1 MIHFVPEIKINPN
14 FCTLKVSGLIT
25 LTLLLIPLT
34 SCWFSSQNTNLQ
46 GNWKLERADRNGRK
60 TGTFDGAYLNLW
72 HEDSLETNFI
82 GEIIKTNYKYS
93 KKTILT
99 DDKLPEMNVISC
111 EKDTLNIQFN
121 IDGNHFQ
128 FIMSKVKL

>member
-14 FCTLKVSGLIT
+14 FSTLKVSGLIT
-25 LTLLLIPLT
+25 LTLLFIPLT
-34 SCWFSSQNTNLQ
+34 SCWFSSHNSNLQ

-60 TGTFDGAYLNLW
+60 TGTFDGTYLNLW

>member
-14 FCTLKVSGLIT
+14 FSTLKVSGLIT

-46 GNWKLERADRNGRK
+46 GNWKVERADRNGRK
-60 TGTFDGAYLNLW
+60 TGTFDGTYLTLW

-93 KKTILT
+93 KKTLLT

>member
-14 FCTLKVSGLIT
+14 FSTLKVSGLIT

-60 TGTFDGAYLNLW
+60 TGTFDGTYLNFW
-72 HEDSLETNFI
+72 NEDSLETNFI
-82 GEIIKTNYKYS
+82 GEIIRTNYKYS
-93 KKTILT
+93 KKTVLT

>member
-1 MIHFVPEIKINPN
+1 MIHFVSDLIINRN
-14 FCTLKVSGLIT
+14 LSTLKASGLIT
-25 LTLLLIPLT
+25 LTLLVIPFS
-34 SCWFSSQNTNLQ
+34 SCLFSSQNTNLQ
-46 GNWKLERADRNGRK
+46 GNWQLERADRNGRK
-60 TGTFDGAYLNLW
+60 TGTFDGTYLNLW
-72 HEDSLETNFI
+72 QEDSLETNFI

-111 EKDTLNIQFN
+111 EKDTLNIRFN

>member
-14 FCTLKVSGLIT
+14 FSTLKVSGLIT

-60 TGTFDGAYLNLW
+60 TGTFDGTYLNLW

>member
-14 FCTLKVSGLIT
+14 FSTLKVSGLIT
-25 LTLLLIPLT
+25 LTLLLIPLS
-34 SCWFSSQNTNLQ
+34 SCFFSSQNTNLQ

-60 TGTFDGAYLNLW
+60 TGTFDGTYLNLW